1 MGNFSITLDN
11 KFDELI
17 SKNKNK
23 NEFVIS
29 LEDLIELKSSLKLA
43 YYNDNNDTNEFI
55 GFSLSEI
62 NFKI

>member
-23 NEFVIS
+23 SKFVIS
-29 LEDLIELKSSLKLA
+29 LKDLIELKSSLKLA
-43 YYNDNNDTNEFI
+43 YSNEFI

-62 NFKI
+62 DFKI